1 METNVNSYIFE
12 LLQKLIQKT
21 KLNEV
26 KWTKTSRSNQ
36 YMLKIDSGAF
46 MIELNGIVYSS
57 LPFVKFKILNEIGDE
72 IQLVEQSN
80 SMFRSPLYEVSK
92 ILNGV
97 SLDATIQKRLDELL
111 QQLYDVADANS
122 NGLIHSSLKKMIE
135 ELDNFTQ
142 SPVR

>member
-1 METNVNSYIFE
+1 MATNLNSYIFE

-21 KLNEV
+21 KSNEV

-46 MIELNGIVYSS
+46 MIELNGFIYSS
-57 LPFVKFKILNEIGDE
+57 TPSVRFKILNEIGDE
-72 IQLVEQSN
+72 IQLIEQSN
-80 SMFRSPLYEVSK
+80 SIFKSPLTDISRV
-92 ILNGV
+92 INGV
-97 SLDATIQKRLDELL
+97 GFDDTIQKKLDELL
-111 QQLYDVADANS
+111 QQLYDAADANS
-122 NGLIHSSLKKMIE
+122 NGIISSSLRKMIE